1 MTNKQMTPTAQ
12 LEALVWQLVASIPAG
27 RVATYGQ
34 IARLAGLPQQA
45 RLVGRILARLPA
57 ETRLPWHRVVNS
69 RGEIS
74 NPNPTRQ
81 YQHLAKEGIAVANHR
96 VSLRT
101 YQWQP

>member
-81 YQHLAKEGIAVANHR
+81 YQHLTNEGIAVANHR